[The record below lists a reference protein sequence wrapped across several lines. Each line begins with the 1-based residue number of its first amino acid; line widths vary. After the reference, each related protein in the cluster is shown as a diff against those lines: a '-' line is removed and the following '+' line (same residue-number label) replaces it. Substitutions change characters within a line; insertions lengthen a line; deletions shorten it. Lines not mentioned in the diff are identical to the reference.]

1 MSITVNGIEAEDAP
15 RPGQCLRTF
24 LRQIGWFGV
33 KKGCDAGDCGACT
46 VWVDGEPV
54 HSCITPAFRA
64 RGRAV
69 TTIEGLAG
77 ATGLHPMQ
85 RAFLDAQGFQCGFCT
100 AGMIMTA
107 ASLNQ
112 AQRRDLPAA
121 LKGNLC
127 RCTGYR
133 SVADAIDGKVAVDGS
148 RNLGAPGGPGVVT
161 GGIRYTADVAPEGL
175 LHIKLLRSPHAH
187 ARVARID
194 TSAARTVPGVVAVLT
209 HEDAPTV
216 LFSTGRHELDGDDPF
231 DTRVLDDIMRFRGQR
246 VAAVVA
252 ETEGAAEEGCRRLAV
267 TYEVLPAVFDPEAAM
282 APGAPLLHAEKHAAG
297 IQHPDR
303 NVVAEFHSEIGDTA
317 QGFAEAAAIHEATYR
332 AQRVQHAHLETHV
345 ALAWLDADGRLTVR
359 TSTQVP
365 FLTRRALSRVLDLP
379 LNRVRVYC
387 DRVGGGF
394 GGKQEMLVED
404 IAALAA
410 LRTGRPVK
418 LEFTREEQFT
428 AATTRHPIEVAVKI
442 GARQDGRL
450 SAIAIRAVSNTGA
463 YGNHAGGVLHHGCGE
478 SIAVYNCPNKKVD
491 GFAVYTNTVPAGAF
505 RGYGLS
511 QLVFAV
517 ESAVDELAR
526 KLGID
531 PFEMRRR
538 NIIHPGDLMI
548 GTSTDQGDVQY
559 GSYGLDQ
566 ALRLVEVALDR
577 GPADPAPDGVSP
589 DSAWSDHEWALGRGM
604 ALAMIH
610 TVPPRG
616 HFADARM
623 GLDRDGRFTLA
634 VGTAEFGNGSTTTHV
649 QIAAEILSTT
659 PDRVTVR
666 QSDTDAVPHD
676 TGAYGSTGLVV
687 AGTAVLRA
695 AGALRDRLVTAAAEC
710 SGSQGAWTLAAGE
723 LRNGTTRL
731 SLADLAAWADQAGV
745 LLEGAGAFDGTPRSI
760 AFNVHGFRV
769 AVHRVTGV
777 TRILQSVQA
786 ADAGYVVNPLQCR
799 GQVEGGVAQAIGATL
814 YEDLDIDNEG
824 RVTTP
829 VFRSYHIPAFAD
841 VPRTEVL
848 FTDTHDRLGPLG
860 AKSMSESPFNPVAPA
875 LANAVRDA
883 TGVRFTA
890 LPLAADRIFDRLS
903 DASAV
908 DRRSASG
915 TGPAIP

>member
-1 MSITVNGIEAEDAP
+1 MSITVNGIETDAAP
-15 RPGQCLRTF
+15 HPGQCLRTF

-46 VWVDGEPV
+46 IWIDGEPV

-64 RGRAV
+64 RGHAV

-77 ATGLHPMQ
+77 AAELHPMQ

-133 SVADAIDGKVAVDGS
+133 SVSDAIDGKVAVDAS

-161 GGIRYTADVAPEGL
+161 GGVRYTADVALGGL

-187 ARVARID
+187 ARVVMID
-194 TSAARTVPGVVAVLT
+194 TSAALAVPGVVTVLT
-209 HEDAPTV
+209 HEDAPAA

-231 DTRVLDDIMRFRGQR
+231 DTRVLDNVMRFHGQR

-252 ETEGAAEEGCRRLAV
+252 ETEGAAEEGCRRLGV
-267 TYEVLPAVFDPEAAM
+267 TYEVLPPVFDPEAAM
-282 APGAPLLHAEKHAAG
+282 APGAPLLHPEKRSAR

-303 NVVAEFHSEIGDTA
+303 NVVAEFHTEIGDTA

-332 AQRVQHAHLETHV
+332 TQRIQHAHLETHV
-345 ALAWLDADGRLTVR
+345 ALAWIDAGGRLTVR

-365 FLTRRALSRVLDLP
+365 FLTRRALSQVLSMP
-379 LNRVRVYC
+379 LDQVRVYC

-428 AATTRHPIEVAVKI
+428 SATTRHPMEIAVKI
-442 GARQDGRL
+442 GAGQDGRL
-450 SAIAIRAVSNTGA
+450 TAIAVRAVSNTGA

-491 GFAVYTNTVPAGAF
+491 GFAVYTNSVPAGAF

-517 ESAVDELAR
+517 ESAIDELAR

-538 NIIHPGDLMI
+538 NVIRRGDLMI
-548 GTSTDQGDVQY
+548 GTSTDQGDVEY
-559 GSYGLDQ
+559 GSYGLDE
-566 ALRLVEVALDR
+566 ALTLVEAALDR
-577 GPADPAPDGVSP
+577 GPADAAPDIALSEA
-589 DSAWSDHEWALGRGM
+589 DWALGRGM

-610 TVPPRG
+610 TIPPRG
-616 HFADARM
+616 HFAEARI
-623 GLDRDGRFTLA
+623 GLDRDGGFTLA

-659 PDRVTVR
+659 PDRITVR
-666 QSDTDAVPHD
+666 QSDTDVVAHD

-695 AGALRDRLVTAAAEC
+695 AEALRDRLLAAAAEC
-710 SGSQGAWTLAAGE
+710 CGGAGHAWTLAPGE
-723 LRNGTTRL
+723 LRSGSTQV
-731 SLADLAAWADQAGV
+731 SLADLAAWAEQAGG
-745 LLEGAGAFDGTPRSI
+745 LPEGAGAFDGTPRSI
-760 AFNVHGFRV
+760 AFNVQGFRV
-769 AVHRVTGV
+769 AVHRITGV

-799 GQVEGGVAQAIGATL
+799 GQVEGGVAQAIGAAL
-814 YEDLDIDNEG
+814 YEDLGIDGDG

-890 LPLAADRIFDRLS
+890 LPLAADRIFE
-903 DASAV
+903 AV
-908 DRRSASG
+908 GQAAAAVTR
-915 TGPAIP
+915 

>member
-1 MSITVNGIEAEDAP
+1 MNFVVNGTAAEDAP

-24 LRQIGWFGV
+24 LRQLGWFGV

-46 VWVDGEPV
+46 VWIDGEPV

-77 ATGLHPMQ
+77 ETGLHPMQ

-133 SVADAIDGKVAVDGS
+133 SVADAMNGKVAVDGW

-161 GGIRYTADVAPEGL
+161 GGVRFTADVAPEGL

-187 ARVARID
+187 ARVVAID
-194 TSAARTVPGVVAVLT
+194 TSAARAVPGVVAVLT
-209 HEDAPTV
+209 HEDVPTV

-231 DTRVLDDIMRFRGQR
+231 DTRVLDDVVRFCGQR

-252 ETEGAAEEGCRRLAV
+252 ETEGAAEEGCRRLDV
-267 TYEVLPAVFDPEAAM
+267 TYDILPAVFDPEAAM
-282 APGAPLLHAEKHAAG
+282 APGAPLLHPDKRAAG

-317 QGFAEAAAIHEATYR
+317 EGFAEAAAVHEATYR
-332 AQRVQHAHLETHV
+332 AQRIQHAHLETHV
-345 ALAWLDADGRLTVR
+345 ALTWLDGDGRLTVR

-365 FLTRRALSRVLDLP
+365 FLTRRALSRVLGLP
-379 LNRVRVYC
+379 LDQVRVFC

-404 IAALAA
+404 IAALAT

-428 AATTRHPIEVAVKI
+428 GATTRHPMEIAVKI
-442 GARQDGRL
+442 GAGRDGRL
-450 SAIAIRAVSNTGA
+450 TAIAIRAISNTGA

-478 SIAVYNCPNKKVD
+478 SIAVYNCRNKKVD

-526 KLGID
+526 RLGID

-538 NIIHPGDLMI
+538 NVIRPGDPMI

-566 ALRLVEVALDR
+566 ALTMVEKALDR
-577 GPADPAPDGVSP
+577 GPAPDGIAP
-589 DSAWSDHEWALGRGM
+589 GAAGSDGDWALGRGM

-610 TVPPRG
+610 TIPPRG
-616 HFADARM
+616 HFSDARI
-623 GLDRDGRFTLA
+623 GLDRDGRYALA

-649 QIAAEILSTT
+649 QIAAEILSAT
-659 PDRVTVR
+659 PDHIRVH
-666 QSDTDAVPHD
+666 QSDTDAVAHD

-695 AGALRDRLVTAAAEC
+695 AEALRDRLSVAAQAC
-710 SGSQGAWTLAAGE
+710 RGGAAQDWTLTAGE
-723 LRNGTTRL
+723 LRNGPRRL
-731 SLADLAAWADQAGV
+731 SLADLAVWAGEAG
-745 LLEGAGAFDGTPRSI
+745 LTLEGAGAFDGTPRSI
-760 AFNVHGFRV
+760 AFNVQGFRV

-786 ADAGYVVNPLQCR
+786 ADAGFVVNPLQCR
-799 GQVEGGVAQAIGATL
+799 GQVEGGVAQAIGAAL
-814 YEDLDIDNEG
+814 YEHLDIDHEG

-883 TGVRFTA
+883 TGVRFTS
-890 LPLAADRIFDRLS
+890 LPLAADRIYERVS
-903 DASAV
+903 ENSM
-908 DRRSASG
+908 RESG
-915 TGPAIP
+915 